1 MIVLVLAGAGPKIT
15 ISCMYLVKQSE
26 GKKVNH
32 KRELNK
38 FELTWLEMS
47 FVTKFVVSN

>member
-1 MIVLVLAGAGPKIT
+1 VIIFVPVRAGPKIT

-32 KRELNK
+32 ERKLNK

-47 FVTKFVVSN
+47 FVIKFVVSN